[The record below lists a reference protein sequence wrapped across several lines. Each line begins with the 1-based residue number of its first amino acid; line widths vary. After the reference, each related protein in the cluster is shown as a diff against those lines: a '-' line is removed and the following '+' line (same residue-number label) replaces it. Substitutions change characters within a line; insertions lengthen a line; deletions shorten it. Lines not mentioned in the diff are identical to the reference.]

1 MIQKFYHLI
10 MLLVCLAGL
19 EKACARNV
27 TLNWDA
33 SNSSNITGYHV
44 YYGTTSGIYSYKVNA
59 GNTTAV
65 TITNLA
71 PGVTYYFVATSQDA
85 NGNQSP
91 YSGEVSLTI
100 PSILTMTPAASP
112 GKAASIQFSVATGHW
127 YEVQATTDL
136 QNWSSIWQS
145 AVVASNALMQFSDP
159 NASSF
164 TSRFYRLVSH

>member
-1 MIQKFYHLI
+1 MIQKFHHLI
-10 MLLVCLAGL
+10 MLFLCLAGL

-33 SNSSNITGYHV
+33 SNSPNITGYHV
-44 YYGTTSGIYSYKVNA
+44 YYGTTSGSYSYKVNA
-59 GNTTAV
+59 GNTTSV

-71 PGVTYYFVATSQDA
+71 PGQTYYFVATSQDA

-91 YSGEVSLTI
+91 CSGEVSLTI
-100 PSILTMTPAASP
+100 PSILTMTRAASP
-112 GKAASIQFSVATGHW
+112 GNAPSIQFPTTTGHW
-127 YEVQATTDL
+127 YEIQATTDL

-159 NASSF
+159 NAGSF
-164 TSRFYRLVSH
+164 ASRFYRLVSH